1 MVRRTQWKVALSVK
15 NAGRWKF
22 SHVNAELA
30 LEPWT
35 QNFIQWKSIKRS
47 LKNQGFSCAHF
58 INIQFGKKIT
68 HLNFRAKL
76 HNYFFWEFKKCSQRC
91 KLRHVLVIFTQWRKC
106 MTIDNFSNIV
116 HFLREKPHYFLL
128 PYCIVVIKDH
138 FFKVKIG
145 MIDMGGL
152 FCLLSKIKSSMKDT
166 SKNLLLLWM
175 KLLSNAKSVMDLNT
189 FWPL

>member
-1 MVRRTQWKVALSVK
+1 MKIHKEKFEKSRIFLCTFYQYSIWK
-15 NAGRWKF
+15 
-22 SHVNAELA
+22 
-30 LEPWT
+30 
-35 QNFIQWKSIKRS
+35 
-47 LKNQGFSCAHF
+47 
-58 INIQFGKKIT
+58 KKIT

-76 HNYFFWEFKKCSQRC
+76 HNYFFWEFKKCSLRW
-91 KLRHVLVIFTQWRKC
+91 KLRHFLVIFSQWRKC

-189 FWPL
+189 FWPS

>member
-1 MVRRTQWKVALSVK
+1 MHILSI
-15 NAGRWKF
+15 F
-22 SHVNAELA
+22 
-30 LEPWT
+30 
-35 QNFIQWKSIKRS
+35 
-47 LKNQGFSCAHF
+47 
-58 INIQFGKKIT
+58 KIT
-68 HLNFRAKL
+68 HLNFRAKIGHKL

-91 KLRHVLVIFTQWRKC
+91 KLRHFLVIFTQWRKC

-166 SKNLLLLWM
+166 SKNLMNEAVVKCKISDGSEYILTIVTFPTAIIQIIHHGWIQNHWQE
-175 KLLSNAKSVMDLNT
+175 KLFETIFSTLRWKVWTS
-189 FWPL
+189 